1 MFKENEGIHF
11 LECDPVKRLG
21 VTISTVPL
29 KMKKTIINDLN
40 ELLKDWKHDVFAK
53 YNIEKLIWY
62 TEKTE
67 FSDKDHKDFKSSLP
81 MIDQYKKTDIKILS
95 PKFEELLNY
104 E

>member
-1 MFKENEGIHF
+1 MFKQNEGIHF
-11 LECDPVKRLG
+11 LECDSVKRLG